1 MRPQGSQKRG
11 GVVSES
17 VPRGQPSLARAK
29 THERK
34 PGSGHQRKKTSWDL
48 VTNSHAFQ
56 RSTSAAT
63 TKEGPQFGL

>member
-34 PGSGHQRKKTSWDL
+34 PGSGHQRKTSWGL

-56 RSTSAAT
+56 RSTSAM
-63 TKEGPQFGL
+63 TKEGPQFGW